1 MSGKVAG
8 VKYVVYNFKCGEEK
22 LFLPRV
28 EIGKDVKLFPLILTH
43 FSMGQCVSWS
53 KCSIP
58 DKAIVREK
66 LLL

>member
-28 EIGKDVKLFPLILTH
+28 EIGKDVKLFPLIFVY
-43 FSMGQCVSWS
+43 FSMGQYVIWN
-53 KCSIP
+53 KCSIL
-58 DKAIVREK
+58 DKAIVRDK
-66 LLL
+66 LL